1 MRIQVNGEP
10 REVAEQTTVRGLIDA
25 LGLASVPVAVERNK
39 DLVPRARHESTL
51 LCDGDEIEDVHFVGG
66 G

>member
-39 DLVPRARHESTL
+39 DLVPRARHEATL
-51 LCDGDEIEDVHFVGG
+51 LCDGDELEVVHFVGG